1 MMYQEL
7 QDDVYQIAINL
18 NEVIEHPGTNSDL
31 ILMDGDEIVVPKLNN
46 KVKISGGVLRPTNI
60 VYEEGL
66 TVRDC
71 VSAAGG
77 VSEYSRRNKAY
88 VVYANGKSARMKDF
102 GLFRINPK
110 VKPGSE
116 VVIPETN
123 SRKDKALNVTLQY
136 FTVITQLIAALATV
150 KLLTK

>member
-1 MMYQEL
+1 
-7 QDDVYQIAINL
+7 
-18 NEVIEHPGTNSDL
+18 
-31 ILMDGDEIVVPKLNN
+31 
-46 KVKISGGVLRPTNI
+46 
-60 VYEEGL
+60 
-66 TVRDC
+66 
-71 VSAAGG
+71 
-77 VSEYSRRNKAY
+77 
-88 VVYANGKSARMKDF
+88 MKDF

-123 SRKDKALNVTLQY
+123 SRKEKTLNVTLQY